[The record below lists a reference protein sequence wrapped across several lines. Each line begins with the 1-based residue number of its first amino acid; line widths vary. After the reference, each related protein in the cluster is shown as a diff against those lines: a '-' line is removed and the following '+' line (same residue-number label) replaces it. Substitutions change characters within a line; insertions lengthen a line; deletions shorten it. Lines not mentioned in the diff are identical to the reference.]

1 MPNNRTRVSF
11 SDEEMAKIDQALA
24 AIGDIDLNVFVH
36 EAALYYA
43 DFRLGVEASATPIEQ
58 ALLEG
63 QRLTNAQIAK
73 NKRAEEHEQLRTP
86 VFRPSPQVRRGRS
99 LD

>member
-36 EAALYYA
+36 EATLYYA
-43 DFRLGVEASATPIEQ
+43 DFRLGVEANATPVEQ

-63 QRLTNAQIAK
+63 QRLANAQIAK
-73 NKRAEEHEQLRTP
+73 NKRAAEHEQLREHGYRVPT
-86 VFRPSPQVRRGRS
+86 QGRRGR
-99 LD
+99 L